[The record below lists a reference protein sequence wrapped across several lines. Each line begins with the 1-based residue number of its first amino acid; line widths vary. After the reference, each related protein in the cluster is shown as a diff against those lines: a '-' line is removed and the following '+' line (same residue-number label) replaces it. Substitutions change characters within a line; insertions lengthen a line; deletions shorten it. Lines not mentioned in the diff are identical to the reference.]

1 MKGIVIIVMFIVIIL
16 LLSMNFIGKIR
27 KDAFKRV
34 ILDDRKDKEQMI
46 NILKERFFCDYKDY
60 ENLEYEELEIIS
72 HDGFKLKGYYYN
84 KYKDS
89 KKVMIIHHGYT
100 ANHYVCIQFLDIF
113 FDEGFNILLI
123 DMRSHGESEGQYI
136 TYGYKE
142 KEDLNLWVDLIRDRI
157 GEDGVIGLHGQ
168 SMGGATVLMYGGAYP
183 EKVDFIIADCA
194 YSNGK
199 EILKYQ
205 LKQAEAPFFP
215 VYNLLK
221 RDCIKKCGFDM
232 DKISPIDDIKDKD
245 IPVLFIHGTGDTV
258 VPVTMSEEMFKVK
271 KGNKN
276 KLLIIPDAIHVGAYS
291 KDKKTYVKAV
301 KEFIKN
307 IGIH

>member
-1 MKGIVIIVMFIVIIL
+1 MKGLLIIL
-16 LLSMNFIGKIR
+16 VFLVICILLSMNFIGKIK

-34 ILDDRKDKEQMI
+34 ILDDRKDKDKMVKVL
-46 NILKERFFCDYKDY
+46 NERFSCDYKDY
-60 ENLEYEELEIIS
+60 EDLEYEELEITS
-72 HDGFKLKGYYYN
+72 YDGFKLKGYYYN

-100 ANHYVCIQFLDIF
+100 ANHYVCLQFLDIF
-113 FDEGFNILLI
+113 FDEGFNVLLV

-142 KEDLNLWVDLIRDRI
+142 QKDLDLWVDLIRDKI
-157 GEDGVIGLHGQ
+157 GIDGVIGLHGQ
-168 SMGGATVLMYGGAYP
+168 SMGGATVLMYAGNYT
-183 EKVDFIIADCA
+183 EKVDFVIADCA

-205 LKQAEAPFFP
+205 FKKSDAPFFP
-215 VYNLLK
+215 IYNIIK
-221 RDCIKKCGFDM
+221 RECIKKCGFNM

-245 IPVLFIHGTGDTV
+245 IPVLFVHGTGDNV

-276 KLLIIPDAIHVGAYS
+276 KLVIIPDAIHVGAYA
-291 KDKKTYVKAV
+291 KDKDTYVKEV
-301 KEFIKN
+301 KEFIENLN
-307 IGIH
+307 IC